1 MRISDWSSDVCSSDL
16 AWGFVATNAFLGTI
30 NLLPIPPLD
39 GGRIMLALLPVSR
52 SRFDT
57 FIRHEPAFF
66 IAAILLLLGVP
77 WALDIVF
84 GVVWDPFAP
93 MITAA
98 AWYLDF
104 VTGGHYEAAFA
115 WQDTGLDHWA
125 EMVKGSAT
133 SP

>member
-30 NLLPIPPLD
+30 NLLPFPPLD

-77 WALDIVF
+77 WAPDIVF
-84 GVVWDPFAP
+84 GMVWDPLIGRASCRV
-93 MITAA
+93 
-98 AWYLDF
+98 W
-104 VTGGHYEAAFA
+104 VCRS
-115 WQDTGLDHWA
+115 
-125 EMVKGSAT
+125 V
-133 SP
+133 